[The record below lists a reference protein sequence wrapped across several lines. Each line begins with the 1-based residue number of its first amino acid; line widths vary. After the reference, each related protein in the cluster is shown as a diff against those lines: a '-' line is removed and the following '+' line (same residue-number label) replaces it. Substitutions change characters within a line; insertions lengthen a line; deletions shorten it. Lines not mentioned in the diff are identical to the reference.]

1 MFERFSLRWSR
12 TNKSYASKTLPA
24 LTSNVA
30 TLLLGLIISAI
41 LFVVVLHQSR
51 EKELQQAYQEEAAP
65 LTIVLGRS
73 IEQYLNS
80 ITSISGLYAAS
91 DGVRRGEFRAFVDQ
105 NLDTRADIQAIE
117 WIPRVP
123 ARERAAYEAAARRD
137 GLPNFQIT
145 ELNSQGDLIPA
156 AQRDEYFP
164 VYFVEPLAGNE
175 AAMGFDLGSDPA
187 RLSAL
192 KRARDTVVKP
202 SPPRELHWFRK
213 PANSL
218 ASWRLCPSTAAVWRP
233 TRSRRGATNLP
244 DLRSACFAS
253 AIFCRPPWRA
263 RRR

>member
-91 DGVRRGEFRAFVDQ
+91 DGSGAVSFAPLSIR
-105 NLDTRADIQAIE
+105 T
-117 WIPRVP
+117 
-123 ARERAAYEAAARRD
+123 
-137 GLPNFQIT
+137 
-145 ELNSQGDLIPA
+145 SIPA
-156 AQRDEYFP
+156 PTYKLSNGYLGCRP
-164 VYFVEPLAGNE
+164 GN
-175 AAMGFDLGSDPA
+175 
-187 RLSAL
+187 AL
-192 KRARDTVVKP
+192 LTKR
-202 SPPRELHWFRK
+202 
-213 PANSL
+213 
-218 ASWRLCPSTAAVWRP
+218 
-233 TRSRRGATNLP
+233 RRGAMACLIFKLP
-244 DLRSACFAS
+244 S
-253 AIFCRPPWRA
+253 
-263 RRR
+263 